1 MKSFS
6 WKYITGLLL
15 ALILAS
21 GVLLYKIDQQ
31 YMWTDEVF
39 SFHAAQMII
48 EKGRPL
54 YDSGLNYARASVYHD
69 ILAESMKLFGS
80 DELGS
85 RVVNIPFA
93 VGTMLITFFFVADI
107 FRKRADRYLLAAGV
121 ALLFLTA
128 NFTVAAVRETRM
140 YTAATFFLTATVF
153 TFYKAFLGNTKRSYI
168 DLFGIRYG
176 YDLTWVALLGI
187 SSVLAYNTHAI
198 SALFGLG
205 VLVYILIAAV
215 VRKRPDLLIVFA
227 GLLLAGL
234 AAVYYR
240 YATLDLSTVFQTV
253 SPPWGS
259 DTPNLLYYPVLLVRN
274 FPGVFLVSPL
284 ILWSVYRYRRTS
296 EIYLLTILLT
306 FLIFISL
313 QTAQNE
319 RYLGPILPTMLILS
333 ITSVVQVLGAIRS
346 KSRTLL
352 KYAGMLVVVI
362 ITVPHLYLFAKE
374 LNEIE
379 TYTPTSISIHKKFEF
394 TSVSDYLSDQQL
406 EDTILIA
413 DEHSAYTL
421 YQKGFEPDSILV
433 RDNKA
438 IPSNE
443 IIDGE
448 VTDIYFNIPF
458 LSYKEDI
465 ESFVEENSGERVVMV
480 IRNFEDFAGIE
491 NYFMRVNEF
500 DTPRVYKNF

>member
-1 MKSFS
+1 
-6 WKYITGLLL
+6 
-15 ALILAS
+15 
-21 GVLLYKIDQQ
+21 
-31 YMWTDEVF
+31 
-39 SFHAAQMII
+39 
-48 EKGRPL
+48 
-54 YDSGLNYARASVYHD
+54 
-69 ILAESMKLFGS
+69 
-80 DELGS
+80 
-85 RVVNIPFA
+85 
-93 VGTMLITFFFVADI
+93 
-107 FRKRADRYLLAAGV
+107 
-121 ALLFLTA
+121 
-128 NFTVAAVRETRM
+128 M
-140 YTAATFFLTATVF
+140 YTTATFFLTSTVF
-153 TFYKAFLGNTKRSYI
+153 TFYKAFLESPKSTFI
-168 DLFGIRYG
+168 DLFGVRYG
-176 YDLTWVALLGI
+176 YNLSWVVLFIASML
-187 SSVLAYNTHAI
+187 LAYNTHAI

-205 VLVYILIAAV
+205 VLIFILV
-215 VRKRPDLLIVFA
+215 TSFVRRRADLTILFV

-240 YATLDLSTVFQTV
+240 YATLNLSEVFQTV
-253 SPPWGS
+253 APPWGS
-259 DTPNLLYYPVLLVRN
+259 DAPNLLYYPVLLVRN
-274 FPGVFLVSPL
+274 FPGIFIVSPL
-284 ILWSVYRYRRTS
+284 ILWSAYRHRRIS
-296 EIYLLTILLT
+296 EIYLLTIFLT

-333 ITSVVQVLGAIRS
+333 VTSVVQVLGDIRS
-346 KSRTLL
+346 KARTLL
-352 KYAGMLVVVI
+352 RYAGVFVVLI
-362 ITVPHLYLFAKE
+362 ISVSHLYLFAKE